1 VDRSVR
7 IGVELPVLP
16 IGADAD
22 RVAVWRSIAVAAERH
37 GAGAVWIADGG
48 CDPCTLAGG
57 LVPAT
62 DHLVLGVVC
71 ELAGGR
77 HPAVLARDVT
87 ALDVTSGGR
96 AGVLVDGTASEIEEA
111 VTICQALFTGQS
123 LQFTGRNYDVDGA
136 VNRPTPIRPGG
147 PVLLTQSSATPEPRA
162 AAEPGTIAEPGRITE
177 LSITAKEPST
187 AEQPAMAAVG
197 CVVTG
202 RPDEIDVAGLRRAGP
217 VLWRGRVPDG
227 RLAAVLYDAGV
238 DGVIA
243 LVETA
248 ADVGPLVDDLVDR
261 WAG

>member
-1 VDRSVR
+1 MDRAVR

-16 IGADAD
+16 VGADAD
-22 RVAVWRSIAVAAERH
+22 RVAAWRSIAVAAERH

-57 LVPAT
+57 LVPVT
-62 DHLVLGVVC
+62 DHVVLGVVC

-96 AGVLVDGTASEIEEA
+96 AGVLVDGPAPALEEA
-111 VTICQALFTGQS
+111 VTICRALFAGQT
-123 LQFTGRNYDVDGA
+123 LQFSGRHYDVDGA
-136 VNRPTPIRPGG
+136 VNRPAPIRPGG
-147 PVLLTQSSATPEPRA
+147 PVLLTQSSTIPEPSA
-162 AAEPGTIAEPGRITE
+162 AAEPGTTVVQSA
-177 LSITAKEPST
+177 TAKELST
-187 AEQPAMAAVG
+187 DEQPAVAGVG

-202 RPDEIDVAGLRRAGP
+202 HPHEIDVATLRRGGP
-217 VLWRGRVPDG
+217 VLWRGRVPDD
-227 RLAAVLYDAGV
+227 RFAADLYDAGV

-243 LVETA
+243 LVETVDDA
-248 ADVGPLVDDLVDR
+248 GPLVDDLVDR

>member
-1 VDRSVR
+1 VDRAVR

-16 IGADAD
+16 VGADAD
-22 RVAVWRSIAVAAERH
+22 RVAAWRSMAVTAEQH

-62 DHLVLGVVC
+62 DHAILGVVC

-96 AGVLVDGTASEIEEA
+96 AGVLLDGTASEIEEA
-111 VTICQALFTGQS
+111 VTICRALFAGRS
-123 LQFTGRNYDVDGA
+123 LQFTGQHYDVDGA
-136 VNRPTPIRPGG
+136 VNRPVPIRPGG
-147 PVLLTQSSATPEPRA
+147 PVLLMQPSTTAPSAASP
-162 AAEPGTIAEPGRITE
+162 PGTIAKPDAIAE
-177 LSITAKEPST
+177 LSPAEKDGST
-187 AEQPAMAAVG
+187 DKQAAAAGVG

-217 VLWRGRVPDG
+217 VLWRGRVPDD
-227 RLAAVLYDAGV
+227 RFAAGLYDAGV

-243 LVETA
+243 LVEVVD
-248 ADVGPLVDDLVDR
+248 DVGPLVDDLVDR

>member
-1 VDRSVR
+1 VDRAVR

-16 IGADAD
+16 VGADAD
-22 RVAVWRSIAVAAERH
+22 RVAAWRSMAVTAERH

-62 DHLVLGVVC
+62 DHVVLGVVC

-96 AGVLVDGTASEIEEA
+96 AGVLVDGSTSELEEA
-111 VTICQALFTGQS
+111 VTICQALFAGQS
-123 LQFTGRNYDVDGA
+123 LQFTGQHYDVDGA
-136 VNRPTPIRPGG
+136 VNRPVPIRPGG
-147 PVLLTQSSATPEPRA
+147 PVLLTQSSATSA
-162 AAEPGTIAEPGRITE
+162 AAEPATIAE
-177 LSITAKEPST
+177 LSATAKDLST
-187 AEQPAMAAVG
+187 DEQPALAAVG
-197 CVVTG
+197 SVVTG

-217 VLWRGRVPDG
+217 VLWRGRVPDD
-227 RLAAVLYDAGV
+227 RFAAGLYDAGV

-243 LVETA
+243 LVEIVD
-248 ADVGPLVDDLVDR
+248 DVGPLVDDLVDR

>member
-1 VDRSVR
+1 MDRSVR

-22 RVAVWRSIAVAAERH
+22 RVAAWRSIAITAERH

-62 DHLVLGVVC
+62 DHVVLGVVC

-96 AGVLVDGTASEIEEA
+96 AGVLVDGTASELDEA
-111 VTICQALFTGQS
+111 VTICRALFAGQS
-123 LQFTGRNYDVDGA
+123 LQFAGQHYDVDGA
-136 VNRPTPIRPGG
+136 VNRPAPIRPGG
-147 PVLLTQSSATPEPRA
+147 PVLLTQSTATSA
-162 AAEPGTIAEPGRITE
+162 AAATTAAGTIAE
-177 LSITAKEPST
+177 LSATAKDRST
-187 AEQPAMAAVG
+187 DEQPAAADVG

-202 RPDEIDVAGLRRAGP
+202 RLDEIDVAGLRRAGP
-217 VLWRGRVPDG
+217 VLWHGRVSDD
-227 RLAAVLYDAGV
+227 RFAASLYDAGV

-243 LVETA
+243 LVEIVD
-248 ADVGPLVDDLVDR
+248 DVGPLVDDLVSR

>member
-1 VDRSVR
+1 MDRSVR

-16 IGADAD
+16 VGAGAD
-22 RVAVWRSIAVAAERH
+22 RVASWRSIAVAAEQH

-62 DHLVLGVVC
+62 GRVVLGVVC
-71 ELAGGR
+71 DLAGGR

-96 AGVLVDGTASEIEEA
+96 AGVLVEGAQSEVDEA
-111 VTICQALFTGQS
+111 VTICRALFAGQT
-123 LQFTGRNYDVDGA
+123 LELAGQHYDVAGA
-136 VNRPTPIRPGG
+136 VNRPAPIRPGG
-147 PVLLTQSSATPEPRA
+147 PVLLAQPRTTAPAAKFATA
-162 AAEPGTIAEPGRITE
+162 A
-177 LSITAKEPST
+177 SIDS
-187 AEQPAMAAVG
+187 PAVD

-202 RPDEIDVAGLRRAGP
+202 RPDEIDVGRLRQGGA
-217 VLWRGRVPDG
+217 VLWRGRVLDDHFAG
-227 RLAAVLYDAGV
+227 DLHRTGV

-248 ADVGPLVDDLVDR
+248 DEVGSLVDR
-261 WAG
+261 LVARWTG